1 MGNAGSTVDVVV
13 VGLGAMG
20 SAAVYHLAKRGMR
33 VAGFDRYHPP
43 HTHGSSHGHAR
54 VIREA
59 YASGPAY
66 VNLIRRAYA
75 LWESLADE
83 SGTEL
88 VRTYGHL
95 SMRPPGGAERLGV
108 LESARAF
115 NIPVER
121 VSAEDVRRRYPMF
134 RVDDGWEGIFEPQGG
149 RRVSRGLHQRAPE
162 AGGIRRGG
170 IELRLPGSGLDAGWK
185 RGAGEI
191 DKSGEIS
198 AGRLVVC
205 AGAWVSRL
213 VADLALP
220 VEIERMTLFFFR
232 PLRNPE
238 MFASG
243 RCPNNTWVCE
253 DGVSFYCQP
262 DFGRGF
268 KAALHCGRAGVDP
281 ETLDRTT
288 TPEDEAE
295 IRPLVERFI
304 PDAAGPVVESHVC
317 MYTNLPDTG
326 WIVDYHPGH
335 EQVII
340 ASPCSG
346 HGFKFSSAIGE
357 SCVAKCGG
365 PGDVYF
371 IWRSPKKS
379 LAGEAES
386 LWDRPTRCSG
396 RERHRAASPG
406 RLSGSR
412 T

>member
-1 MGNAGSTVDVVV
+1 MIRPMGNGGSTVDVVV
-13 VGLGAMG
+13 AGLGAMG
-20 SAAVYHLAKRGMR
+20 SAAVYHLAKRGLR
-33 VAGFDRYHPP
+33 VAGFDRYRPP
-43 HTHGSSHGHAR
+43 HAHGSSHGYAR

-75 LWESLADE
+75 LWEALEDE
-83 SGTEL
+83 SGAEL

-115 NIPVER
+115 NIPVEQ
-121 VSAEDVRRRYPMF
+121 VPAETVRQRYPMF
-134 RVDDGWEGIFEPQGG
+134 RVDDGWEGIFEP
-149 RRVSRGLHQRAPE
+149 RAGAVFPE
-162 AGGIRRGG
+162 ACINAHLSLAENAGA
-170 IELRLPGSGLDAGWK
+170 ELNFDCPVLDWTQVGSAVRVRL
-185 RGAGEI
+185 
-191 DKSGEIS
+191 KSGEIS
-198 AGRLVVC
+198 AARLVVS

-213 VADLALP
+213 VANLALP

-243 RCPNNTWVCE
+243 CCPNNTWVCE

-317 MYTNLPDTG
+317 MYTNLPYTR
-326 WIVDYHPGH
+326 WIVDYYPDV

-357 SCVAKCGG
+357 ILAKLCT
-365 PGDVYF
+365 
-371 IWRSPKKS
+371 
-379 LAGEAES
+379 GEA
-386 LWDRPTRCSG
+386 DATN
-396 RERHRAASPG
+396 REMFGIS
-406 RLSGSR
+406 RLLARGSR

>member
-1 MGNAGSTVDVVV
+1 MKKGVATFDVVV
-13 VGLGAMG
+13 AGLGAMG
-20 SAAVYHLAKRGMR
+20 SAAVYHLAKRGCR
-33 VAGFDRYHPP
+33 VAGFDRFRPP
-43 HTHGSSHGHAR
+43 HVRGSSHGHAR

-59 YASGPAY
+59 YASGPGF
-66 VNLIRRAYA
+66 VNLVRRAYA
-75 LWESLADE
+75 LWETLEDE
-83 SGTEL
+83 SGEEL

-95 SMRPPGGAERLGV
+95 SMRPPGGAERIGV

-115 NIPVER
+115 DIPVER

-134 RVDDGWEGIFEPQGG
+134 RVEDGWDGIFEP
-149 RRVSRGLHQRAPE
+149 RAGAVFPE
-162 AGGIRRGG
+162 ACINAH
-170 IELRLPGSGLDAGWK
+170 LRLAQSAGAELNFDCPVLDWTADGSAVRLK
-185 RGAGEI
+185 TR
-191 DKSGEIS
+191 SGEIS

-232 PLRNPE
+232 PLRNPG
-238 MFASG
+238 MFMSA

-253 DGVSFYCQP
+253 NGVSFYCQP

-268 KAALHCGRAGVDP
+268 KAALHCGRAGVNPDV
-281 ETLDRTT
+281 LDRNTS
-288 TPEDEAE
+288 PEDEAQ

-317 MYTNLPDTG
+317 MYTNLPDSR
-326 WIVDYHPGH
+326 WIVDHHPGN

-346 HGFKFSSAIGE
+346 HGFKFSCAIGE
-357 SCVAKCGG
+357 IVAKMCKGETDAAD
-365 PGDVYF
+365 PGIF
-371 IWRSPKKS
+371 GIAPL
-379 LAGEAES
+379 LAG
-386 LWDRPTRCSG
+386 
-396 RERHRAASPG
+396 
-406 RLSGSR
+406 GSR

>member
-1 MGNAGSTVDVVV
+1 MANAGSTFDVVV
-13 VGLGAMG
+13 AGLGAMG
-20 SAAVYHLAKRGMR
+20 SAAVYHLAKRGSR
-33 VAGFDRYHPP
+33 VAGFDRFHPP
-43 HTHGSSHGHAR
+43 HTRGSSHGHAR

-59 YASGPAY
+59 YASGPGY

-75 LWESLADE
+75 LWETLEEE
-83 SGTEL
+83 SGAEL

-134 RVDDGWEGIFEPQGG
+134 RVEDGWEGIFEP
-149 RRVSRGLHQRAPE
+149 RAGAVFPE
-162 AGGIRRGG
+162 ACINAHLKLAQVAGA
-170 IELRLPGSGLDAGWK
+170 ELNFNCPVLDWTADGSAVRVK
-185 RGAGEI
+185 SR
-191 DKSGEIS
+191 SGEIS

-205 AGAWVSRL
+205 AGAWVSRF
-213 VADLALP
+213 VGDLALP

-232 PLRNPE
+232 PSRNPE
-238 MFASG
+238 TFMAG

-253 DGVSFYCQP
+253 NGISFYCQP

-268 KAALHCGRAGVDP
+268 KAALHCGRAGVNPDS
-281 ETLDRTT
+281 LDRNTS
-288 TPEDEAE
+288 PDDEAE
-295 IRPLVERFI
+295 IRPLVARFI

-317 MYTNLPDTG
+317 MYTNLPDSK
-326 WIVDYHPGH
+326 WIADAHPDH

-357 SCVAKCGG
+357 IVAKMCMGEG
-365 PGDVYF
+365 DAADPGIF
-371 IWRSPKKS
+371 GIAP
-379 LAGEAES
+379 L
-386 LWDRPTRCSG
+386 LDRGTR
-396 RERHRAASPG
+396 
-406 RLSGSR
+406 

>member
-1 MGNAGSTVDVVV
+1 MYGAGPIIFLMGNAGSKVDVVV
-13 VGLGAMG
+13 AGLGAMG
-20 SAAVYHLAKRGMR
+20 SAAVYHLAKRGLR

-66 VNLIRRAYA
+66 VDLIRRAYA

-83 SGTEL
+83 SGAEL

-121 VSAEDVRRRYPMF
+121 VPAEDVRKRFPMF
-134 RVDDGWEGIFEPQGG
+134 RVDDGWEGIFEP
-149 RRVSRGLHQRAPE
+149 RAGAVFPE
-162 AGGIRRGG
+162 ACINAH
-170 IELRLPGSGLDAGWK
+170 LRLAESAGAALNFDCPVLDWTPDGSAVRVK
-185 RGAGEI
+185 ST
-191 DKSGEIS
+191 SGEIS

-220 VEIERMTLFFFR
+220 VEVERMTLFFFR

-238 MFASG
+238 MFVSG

-288 TPEDEAE
+288 TPEDEVE

-317 MYTNLPDTG
+317 MYTNLPDSG
-326 WIVDYHPGH
+326 WLVDHHPAH
-335 EQVII
+335 EHVII

-357 SCVAKCGG
+357 ILAKLCT
-365 PGDVYF
+365 
-371 IWRSPKKS
+371 
-379 LAGEAES
+379 GEADAA
-386 LWDRPTRCSG
+386 DREMFGIS
-396 RERHRAASPG
+396 
-406 RLSGSR
+406 RLLARGSR

>member
-1 MGNAGSTVDVVV
+1 MGKAGSTYDVVV
-13 VGLGAMG
+13 AGLGAMG

-43 HTHGSSHGHAR
+43 HTYGSSHGHAR

-75 LWESLADE
+75 LWESLEDE

-95 SMRPPGGAERLGV
+95 SMRPPGGTERLGV

-121 VSAEDVRRRYPMF
+121 VPADAVRRRYPMF
-134 RVDDGWEGIFEPQGG
+134 RVEDGWEGIFEP
-149 RRVSRGLHQRAPE
+149 RAGAVFPE
-162 AGGIRRGG
+162 ACIRTHLSLAESAGA
-170 IELRLPGSGLDAGWK
+170 ELIYDCPVLDWTPDGSAVRVK
-185 RGAGEI
+185 SP
-191 DKSGEIS
+191 SGEVS
-198 AGRLVVC
+198 ASRLVVC
-205 AGAWVSRL
+205 AGAWVTRFA
-213 VADLALP
+213 ADLALP

-243 RCPNNTWVCE
+243 RCPNNTWVGE

-288 TPEDEAE
+288 TPEDEAA

-304 PDAAGPVVESHVC
+304 PDAAGPVIESHVC
-317 MYTNLPDTG
+317 MYTNLPDTR
-326 WIVDYHPGH
+326 WIVDCHPGH

-346 HGFKFSSAIGE
+346 HGFKFSSAIRE
-357 SCVAKCGG
+357 IVANLCM
-365 PGDVYF
+365 
-371 IWRSPKKS
+371 
-379 LAGEAES
+379 GEADVV
-386 LWDRPTRCSG
+386 DRQIFGISRF
-396 RERHRAASPG
+396 
-406 RLSGSR
+406 LS
-412 T
+412 

>member
-1 MGNAGSTVDVVV
+1 MIRHMKKGGATFDVVV
-13 VGLGAMG
+13 AGLGAMG
-20 SAAVYHLAKRGMR
+20 SAAVYHLAKSGMR
-33 VAGFDRYHPP
+33 VAGFDRFHPP
-43 HTHGSSHGHAR
+43 HARGSSHGHAR

-59 YASGPAY
+59 YAAGPAY
-66 VNLIRRAYA
+66 VDLIRRAYA
-75 LWESLADE
+75 LWEALEDE
-83 SGTEL
+83 SDEEL
-88 VRTYGHL
+88 FRTYGHL

-115 NIPVER
+115 DIPVER

-134 RVDDGWEGIFEPQGG
+134 RVDDGWEGIFEP
-149 RRVSRGLHQRAPE
+149 RAGAVFPE
-162 AGGIRRGG
+162 ACIDAH
-170 IELRLPGSGLDAGWK
+170 LRLAQSAGAKLNFDCPVLDWTADGSAVWVK
-185 RGAGEI
+185 AQ
-191 DKSGEIS
+191 SGEIL
-198 AGRLVVC
+198 AGTLVVC

-213 VADLALP
+213 AADLALP

-232 PLRNPE
+232 PLRNPG
-238 MFASG
+238 MFTSG
-243 RCPNNTWVCE
+243 RCPNNTWVNE

-268 KAALHCGRAGVDP
+268 KAALHCGRAGVNPD
-281 ETLDRTT
+281 TLERNTSPD
-288 TPEDEAE
+288 DEAR

-317 MYTNLPDTG
+317 MYTNLPDTR

-357 SCVAKCGG
+357 IVAKMCMGETEAAD
-365 PGDVYF
+365 PGMF
-371 IWRSPKKS
+371 GIAPL
-379 LAGEAES
+379 LAG
-386 LWDRPTRCSG
+386 
-396 RERHRAASPG
+396 
-406 RLSGSR
+406 GSR

>member
-1 MGNAGSTVDVVV
+1 MYGAGPIIFPMGNAGSTVDVVV
-13 VGLGAMG
+13 AGLGAMG
-20 SAAVYHLAKRGMR
+20 SAAVYHLAKRGVR
-33 VAGFDRYHPP
+33 VAGFDRYRPP

-66 VNLIRRAYA
+66 VDLIRRAYA

-83 SGTEL
+83 SGMEL

-115 NIPVER
+115 NIPVEQ
-121 VSAEDVRRRYPMF
+121 VATEAVRRRFPMF
-134 RVDDGWEGIFEPQGG
+134 RVDDGWEGIFEP
-149 RRVSRGLHQRAPE
+149 RAGAVFPE
-162 AGGIRRGG
+162 ACINAH
-170 IELRLPGSGLDAGWK
+170 LRLAESAGAELNFDCPVLDWTPDGSAVRVK
-185 RGAGEI
+185 S
-191 DKSGEIS
+191 KSGEIS
-198 AGRLVVC
+198 ADRLVVC

-213 VADLALP
+213 VANLALP

-238 MFASG
+238 RFVPG
-243 RCPNNTWVCE
+243 CCPNNTWVCE
-253 DGVSFYCQP
+253 NGVSFYCQP

-317 MYTNLPDTG
+317 MYTNLPDTR
-326 WIVDYHPGH
+326 WIVDFHPGH

-357 SCVAKCGG
+357 ILANMCTGEADEPDRGMFGVAPLLAGG
-365 PGDVYF
+365 P
-371 IWRSPKKS
+371 
-379 LAGEAES
+379 
-386 LWDRPTRCSG
+386 
-396 RERHRAASPG
+396 
-406 RLSGSR
+406 R